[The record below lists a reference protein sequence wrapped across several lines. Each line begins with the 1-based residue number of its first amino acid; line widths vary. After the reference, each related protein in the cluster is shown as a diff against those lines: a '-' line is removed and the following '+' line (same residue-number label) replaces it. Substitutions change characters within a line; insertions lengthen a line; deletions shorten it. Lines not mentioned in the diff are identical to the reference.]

1 MANYYLFS
9 TGGDWDTTS
18 LYRNG
23 DQFPASKLY
32 IELQTPRNDDGR
44 PLKNGLQQG
53 AEMTAYA
60 TSLDEGQEVA
70 IFPGKIDLEFP
81 THKVSIENAT
91 PQFAIEMTRVW
102 IDEQDVSHEVS
113 EILINIDSERNEV
126 EAYIVLFKPR
136 LFGADEVATYALL

>member
-1 MANYYLFS
+1 
-9 TGGDWDTTS
+9 
-18 LYRNG
+18 
-23 DQFPASKLY
+23 
-32 IELQTPRNDDGR
+32 
-44 PLKNGLQQG
+44 
-53 AEMTAYA
+53 MTAYA